1 MQLLLRLYFRGVQDS
16 SMAAFDMMEGTMNCY
31 VTFGV
36 DIVGMPV
43 NGVWNIIVSHRLQMW
58 HLRLNLKKI

>member
-1 MQLLLRLYFRGVQDS
+1 
-16 SMAAFDMMEGTMNCY
+16 MAAFDMMEGTMNCY